1 MCYSFFF
8 SLVVFG
14 LKISFNYFFA
24 SLENLVHQITSA
36 VDRVADPGSARPD
49 PIPETKNQSGSDP
62 IDIRYPIPLC
72 RKLDPT
78 FSCFP
83 SIFDTKVEFIMLT
96 FINKCR

>member
-36 VDRVADPGSARPD
+36 VDRVADPGSAPPD
-49 PIPETKNQSGSDP
+49 PILETKNQSGSDP
-62 IDIRYPIPLC
+62 IEKQHPIS
-72 RKLDPT
+72 DPT
-78 FSCFP
+78 MQKTGSDLFLFSQYF
-83 SIFDTKVEFIMLT
+83 
-96 FINKCR
+96 